1 MDTNLNEVVRENVDN
16 ALEQADEL
24 LQRAAETTGEK
35 AKKCLLRAR
44 GGMKTFFEKSGA
56 ESKQIAGEVNDCVHD
71 NPWRAVG
78 IAAVGGLLLG
88 LLIAR
93 K

>member
-1 MDTNLNEVVRENVDN
+1 MDAVRT
-16 ALEQADEL
+16 AIRLGAD
-24 LQRAAETTGEK
+24 
-35 AKKCLLRAR
+35 
-44 GGMKTFFEKSGA
+44 
-56 ESKQIAGEVNDCVHD
+56 DCVHD

>member
-1 MDTNLNEVVRENVDN
+1 
-16 ALEQADEL
+16 
-24 LQRAAETTGEK
+24 
-35 AKKCLLRAR
+35 
-44 GGMKTFFEKSGA
+44 MKTFFEKSGA

>member
-1 MDTNLNEVVRENVDN
+1 MPAPCSRRHEDVRKGWVASTD
-16 ALEQADEL
+16 
-24 LQRAAETTGEK
+24 
-35 AKKCLLRAR
+35 
-44 GGMKTFFEKSGA
+44 GMKTFFEKSGA